1 MRRRVWH
8 WALPWVTTGV
18 LSGCGGEPPPKPV
31 APPPAPV
38 AAPAEPPLD
47 LSPVP
52 EPATLV
58 ATARW
63 KNMASTLGAFDK
75 MTNLPFRLQQEI
87 ERALGG
93 AEATKALKLDGNADM
108 AAMLEPGGASTPE
121 LYVAFS
127 LPLRSADEARSAAER
142 QGVSLR
148 PVRPGVWRSG
158 RRRFGG
164 QRSMTCDIAASQGDA
179 GARLVCARRERE
191 LDALGPFLARTLPG
205 QTVGSGDLS
214 LRVRMQPVRETYG
227 RFLETT
233 GRAFGPA
240 AALALAG
247 RVGISD
253 PLVGE
258 TVGDLAGEAAD
269 LVQDLD
275 LVSFDATLEP
285 GGAYAKAV
293 GAVRFRGKRAWT
305 TRVLTYK
312 NDQAGP
318 PPPIFWQAPKDSDS
332 VSYARGTDRELA
344 RAPLKRLGA
353 LASALTRPILPEP
366 DRRALERAFVNLP
379 VYGATSVTASG
390 HLDPSPPAKPAAS
403 TPAERV
409 RAARDAFAQSLGWTV
424 YGVDGPHVALKD
436 WLRDVATA
444 ASGRGVQ
451 QLFEKSDELKRVKP
465 TFKSVPPPAGL
476 PARTS
481 AFEFS
486 ATIDSDLLDRSSGQS
501 VPGATPKKGPAAAK
515 GKLSAL
521 IVVMPDGVDRTW
533 VGVAADPAVVKKY
546 LLSVRANAPA
556 ENKLSAREGLETL
569 RDEKHLSAAFSS
581 LAGLTSSLRGG
592 GLLASLASLAG
603 EQRPFGEIDTAL
615 AALPHKGQTPVFLIG
630 EGTAG
635 DTPSNSL
642 ELRVRRETIEDA
654 VALAFALAMPRAQS
668 TQGAPVSPAPPPPSR
683 P

>member
-1 MRRRVWH
+1 MRRRLWH
-8 WALPWVTTGV
+8 RALPWVSTGV
-18 LSGCGGEPPPKPV
+18 LAGCGGEPPPRP
-31 APPPAPV
+31 APPPPPPV
-38 AAPAEPPLD
+38 AAPAEPQPD

-52 EPATLV
+52 EPPTLV

-63 KNMASTLGAFDK
+63 KNLASTLGAFDK

-93 AEATKALKLDGNADM
+93 AEATKAVKLDGNAEL
-108 AAMLEPGGASTPE
+108 AAMLEPAGASPTPE

-127 LPLRSADEARSAAER
+127 LPLRSSDEARAAAER

-148 PVRPGVWRSG
+148 PLRPGVWRAG

-164 QRSMTCDIAASQGDA
+164 GGAMTCDIAASKGEA
-179 GARLVCARRERE
+179 PARLVCARRERE

-205 QTVGSGDLS
+205 QAVGPGDVS
-214 LRVRMQPVRETYG
+214 VRVRLQPVRETYG

-233 GRAFGPA
+233 GRALGPA

-247 RVGISD
+247 RMGISD

-258 TVGDLAGEAAD
+258 TVGDLAGEASD
-269 LVQDLD
+269 VLQDVD

-285 GGAYAKAV
+285 GGSFAKAV
-293 GAVRFRGKRAWT
+293 GSVRFRGKRAWT
-305 TRVLTYK
+305 TRALTAK

-318 PPPIFWQAPKDSDS
+318 PPPIFWQAPKDSDA
-332 VSYARGTDRELA
+332 VGYDRGSDRELA
-344 RAPLKRLGA
+344 RPPLKRLGA

-366 DRRALERAFVNLP
+366 DRRAFERVFVNLP
-379 VYGATSVTASG
+379 VYGTNSVTASG
-390 HLDPSPPAKPAAS
+390 HLDPPAPSKPAPG

-451 QLFEKSDELKRVKP
+451 QLFDKSDELKRVRP

-476 PARTS
+476 PPRTA

-486 ATIDSDLLDRSSGQS
+486 ATLDSALLDRAAG
-501 VPGATPKKGPAAAK
+501 PGAPDAPAKKPPAAAK
-515 GKLSAL
+515 GKLSAFV
-521 IVVMPDGVDRTW
+521 VVMPDGVDRTW
-533 VGVAADPAVVKKY
+533 VGVAADPAVLKKR

-556 ENKLSAREGLETL
+556 ENKLSAREGLDAL
-569 RDEKHLSAAFSS
+569 REEKHLSASFSS

-592 GLLASLASLAG
+592 GLLASLTGDKS
-603 EQRPFGEIDTAL
+603 PFGELDAAL
-615 AALPHKGQTPVFLIG
+615 SALPHKGQTPIFFVG
-630 EGTAG
+630 DGTAG
-635 DTPSNSL
+635 DAPSNSF

-654 VALAFALAMPRAQS
+654 VALAFALALPRGQ
-668 TQGAPVSPAPPPPSR
+668 APGPVAPAAPPR